1 VDDDRIRKLTEE
13 VLAAIRDRPAEAP
26 PAPLEARLAAL
37 EAHVRGLRETPV
49 TVVAAVVSSG
59 HPHPSLRV
67 LEVPGGGE
75 RCVLEPDKP
84 CEKSGM
90 CRTYGH

>member
-1 VDDDRIRKLTEE
+1 MDDQRIRKLTEE
-13 VLAAIRDRPAEAP
+13 VLDAIRDRTPEAP
-26 PAPLEARLAAL
+26 AAGLETRVAAL
-37 EAHVRGLRETPV
+37 EAEVHALRGAPVSV
-49 TVVAAVVSSG
+49 TVVSSA

-67 LEVPGGGE
+67 LEVPSGGE

-90 CRTYGH
+90 CRTFGH

>member
-1 VDDDRIRKLTEE
+1 MDDDRIRKLTEE
-13 VLAAIRDRPAEAP
+13 VLAAIRDRPTEAP
-26 PAPLEARLAAL
+26 ATGLEARLAGRDAQVSTL
-37 EAHVRGLRETPV
+37 RGASV
-49 TVVAAVVSSG
+49 TVAVVSPA

-75 RCVLEPDKP
+75 RCLLEPDKP

-90 CRTYGH
+90 CRTFGH